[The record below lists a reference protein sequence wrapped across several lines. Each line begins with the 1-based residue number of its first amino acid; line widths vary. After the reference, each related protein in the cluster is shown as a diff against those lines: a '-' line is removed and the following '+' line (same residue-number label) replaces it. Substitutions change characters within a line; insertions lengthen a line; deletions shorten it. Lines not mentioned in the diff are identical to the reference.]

1 MKTINLTGMSELDL
15 NNKQW
20 SWQTNGTKKTIVKQW
35 PDELLP
41 LQMRAPMRG
50 KQILFREDRL
60 SRKIDYEED

>member
-1 MKTINLTGMSELDL
+1 MKTIVLTGMSELEL

-20 SWQTNGTKKTIVKQW
+20 DWQTSGAKKRIAKQW

-41 LQMRAPMRG
+41 IRVRGPMPG
-50 KQILFREDRL
+50 QKILFNEDSL